1 MSRHLKLLI
10 QEKVW
15 LPSNMVFEIFEN
27 LKKWVFLVIWL
38 SARNQKDAHV
48 PFL

>member
-10 QEKVW
+10 QEKAW

-27 LKKWVFLVIWL
+27 FKKWNFLMIWL

-48 PFL
+48 HFF